1 MAKKQSFGEKN
12 KKGGAA
18 DFKVA
23 KLVYSV
29 KSEKTNGLKFIE
41 KNVRIPSGENDQTI
55 INKVISDGVK

>member
-1 MAKKQSFGEKN
+1 MAKNNHSARKN

-29 KSEKTNGLKFIE
+29 KSEKTNGWKFIE
-41 KNVRIPSGENDQTI
+41 KNVRIPSGEKRPDHYQQGY
-55 INKVISDGVK
+55 SDGVK